1 MRLGV
6 DDGFIEVPELG
17 LTLGLVDADLDIL
30 VAWVS
35 DVK

>member
-17 LTLGLVDADLDIL
+17 LTLGRVLGIRDGLMKA
-30 VAWVS
+30 
-35 DVK
+35 